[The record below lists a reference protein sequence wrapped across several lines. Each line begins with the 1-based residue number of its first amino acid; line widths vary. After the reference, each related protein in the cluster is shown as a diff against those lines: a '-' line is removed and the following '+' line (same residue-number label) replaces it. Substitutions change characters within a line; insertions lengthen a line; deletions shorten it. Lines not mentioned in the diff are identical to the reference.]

1 MTGKECCRKYLP
13 AELYPREEAPRCGW
27 AVDVAGIAVR
37 ALVEILL
44 PGIQEVL
51 DAGIELEIDVA
62 VKLEVIGN
70 LEIQVEK
77 ARSLFC
83 PVLLNVA

>member
-13 AELYPREEAPRCGW
+13 AELYPREEAPRCGR

-51 DAGIELEIDVA
+51 YAGIELEIDMT
-62 VKLEVIGN
+62 VKFEVVGD
-70 LEIQVEK
+70 LEIEVEK
-77 ARSLFC
+77 SRRLFRT
-83 PVLLNVA
+83 VLLNVA

>member
-13 AELYPREEAPRCGW
+13 AELYPREEAPRCGR
-27 AVDVAGIAVR
+27 AVDVPGIAVG

-51 DAGIELEIDVA
+51 DAGIQLEIDVA

-77 ARSLFC
+77 ARSVFC

>member
-13 AELYPREEAPRCGW
+13 AELYSRKEASWRGR
-27 AVDVAGIAVR
+27 AVHIAGIAVGT
-37 ALVEILL
+37 LVEILL
-44 PGIQEVL
+44 PGIKEVL